1 MVRYEK
7 FCAVGLVGAYIYHYS
22 NTFTLLVPGAPEG
35 VTYRILT
42 DTIVQLY
49 WNPPDNPNGIIRSYQ
64 IIYHSYRLNQTVS
77 LQQMQ
82 RTSYVIDNCE
92 IF

>member
-7 FCAVGLVGAYIYHYS
+7 FCAVGPVGAYIYHYS

-64 IIYHSYRLNQTVS
+64 VIYHSYRLNQTVS